1 MAGKRPI
8 QATAIPENTA
18 KSLYPE
24 PFATLVK
31 HRTKRKLGDHFGLAN
46 FGVNL
51 TTLAPGAISAL
62 KHHHGRQDEFVY
74 VLSGT
79 PTLRHGEEEYQ
90 MSPGECIGFKGGSG
104 LAHQLRN
111 HGEVGRWTPSISKWG
126 TGCQATP
133 SSTRTTI
140 WPWCRVPTE
149 PGLQDIRT
157 GPPIRGP
164 SFFGKA

>member
-1 MAGKRPI
+1 MADKRAI
-8 QATAIPENTA
+8 QATAIPEHKA

-31 HRTKRKLGDHFGLAN
+31 HRTKRRLGDHFGLAN

-79 PTLRHGEEEYQ
+79 PTLRHGEEEYR

-104 LAHQLRN
+104 LAHQLLN
-111 HGEVGRWTPSISKWG
+111 HGEVDAVYLEVGDRLPGDTVDYPDDDLALVQGADGAWSARHKDGTPY
-126 TGCQATP
+126 
-133 SSTRTTI
+133 
-140 WPWCRVPTE
+140 
-149 PGLQDIRT
+149 
-157 GPPIRGP
+157 
-164 SFFGKA
+164 

>member
-104 LAHQLRN
+104 LAHQLLN
-111 HGEVGRWTPSISKWG
+111 HGEVDAVYLEVGDRL
-126 TGCQATP
+126 
-133 SSTRTTI
+133 
-140 WPWCRVPTE
+140 
-149 PGLQDIRT
+149 PGDTVEYPDDDLALVQGADGAWSARHKD
-157 GPPIRGP
+157 GSPY
-164 SFFGKA
+164 

>member
-31 HRTKRKLGDHFGLAN
+31 HRTKRRLGDHFGLAN

-104 LAHQLRN
+104 LAHQLLN
-111 HGEVGRWTPSISKWG
+111 HGEVDAVYLEVGDRL
-126 TGCQATP
+126 
-133 SSTRTTI
+133 
-140 WPWCRVPTE
+140 
-149 PGLQDIRT
+149 PGDTVEYPDDDLALVQGADGAWSARHKD
-157 GPPIRGP
+157 GSPY
-164 SFFGKA
+164 

>member
-74 VLSGT
+74 VLSGM
-79 PTLRHGEEEYQ
+79 PTLHHGEEEYQ
-90 MSPGECIGFKGGSG
+90 LSPGECIGFKGGSG
-104 LAHQLRN
+104 LAHQLLN
-111 HGEVGRWTPSISKWG
+111 HGEVDAVYLEVGDRLPGDTVEYPDDDLALVQGADG
-126 TGCQATP
+126 TWSARHKDGSP
-133 SSTRTTI
+133 Y
-140 WPWCRVPTE
+140 
-149 PGLQDIRT
+149 
-157 GPPIRGP
+157 
-164 SFFGKA
+164 

>member
-31 HRTKRKLGDHFGLAN
+31 HRTKRRLGDHFGLAN

-111 HGEVGRWTPSISKWG
+111 HGEVDAVYLEVGDRLPGDTVEYPDDDLALVQGADG
-126 TGCQATP
+126 TWSARHKDGSP
-133 SSTRTTI
+133 Y
-140 WPWCRVPTE
+140 
-149 PGLQDIRT
+149 
-157 GPPIRGP
+157 
-164 SFFGKA
+164 

>member
-24 PFATLVK
+24 PFASLVK

-62 KHHHGRQDEFVY
+62 KHHHGKQDEFVY

-104 LAHQLRN
+104 LAHQLLN
-111 HGEVGRWTPSISKWG
+111 HGEVDAVYLEVGDRL
-126 TGCQATP
+126 
-133 SSTRTTI
+133 
-140 WPWCRVPTE
+140 
-149 PGLQDIRT
+149 PGDTVEYPDDDLALVQGADGAWSARHKD
-157 GPPIRGP
+157 GSPY
-164 SFFGKA
+164 

>member
-104 LAHQLRN
+104 LAHQLLN
-111 HGEVGRWTPSISKWG
+111 HGEVDAVYLEVGDRLPGDTVDYPDDDLALVQGADGAWSARHKDGTPY
-126 TGCQATP
+126 
-133 SSTRTTI
+133 
-140 WPWCRVPTE
+140 
-149 PGLQDIRT
+149 
-157 GPPIRGP
+157 
-164 SFFGKA
+164 

>member
-8 QATAIPENTA
+8 QAMAIPENTA

-104 LAHQLRN
+104 LAHQLLN
-111 HGEVGRWTPSISKWG
+111 HGEVDAVYLEVGDRL
-126 TGCQATP
+126 
-133 SSTRTTI
+133 
-140 WPWCRVPTE
+140 
-149 PGLQDIRT
+149 PGDTVEYPDDDLALMQGADGAWSARHKD
-157 GPPIRGP
+157 GSPY
-164 SFFGKA
+164 

>member
-104 LAHQLRN
+104 LAHQLLN
-111 HGEVGRWTPSISKWG
+111 HGEVDAVYLEVGDRL
-126 TGCQATP
+126 
-133 SSTRTTI
+133 
-140 WPWCRVPTE
+140 
-149 PGLQDIRT
+149 PGDTVEYPDDDLALMQGADGAWSARHKD
-157 GPPIRGP
+157 GSPY
-164 SFFGKA
+164 

>member
-51 TTLAPGAISAL
+51 TTLAPGTISAL

-104 LAHQLRN
+104 LAHQLLN
-111 HGEVGRWTPSISKWG
+111 HGEVDAVYLEVGDRL
-126 TGCQATP
+126 
-133 SSTRTTI
+133 
-140 WPWCRVPTE
+140 
-149 PGLQDIRT
+149 PGDTVEYPDDDLALVQGADGAWSARHKD
-157 GPPIRGP
+157 GSPY
-164 SFFGKA
+164 

>member
-104 LAHQLRN
+104 LAHQLLN
-111 HGEVGRWTPSISKWG
+111 HGEVDAVYLEVGDRLPGDTVEYPDDDLALVQGADG
-126 TGCQATP
+126 TWSARHKDGSP
-133 SSTRTTI
+133 Y
-140 WPWCRVPTE
+140 
-149 PGLQDIRT
+149 
-157 GPPIRGP
+157 
-164 SFFGKA
+164 